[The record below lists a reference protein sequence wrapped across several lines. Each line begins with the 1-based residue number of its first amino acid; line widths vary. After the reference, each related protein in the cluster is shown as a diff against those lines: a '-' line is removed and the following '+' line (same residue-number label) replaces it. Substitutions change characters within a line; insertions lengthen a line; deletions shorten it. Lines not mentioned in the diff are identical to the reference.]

1 MKQYEIPSLA
11 LKLIGK
17 LNSMRQNFSALGYI
31 DNADGNINYTSEDF
45 ELDLNEQLENW
56 MDIVD
61 SAANANFQLQLE
73 IQNTKEI
80 NSILCDK
87 IEKQKKALKS
97 KSIAVKNLK
106 IKLEKAKLFPA
117 KA

>member
-11 LKLIGK
+11 LKLLGK
-17 LNSMRQNFSALGYI
+17 LNSMRQHFSTMGYLE
-31 DNADGNINYTSEDF
+31 NPDGQFKYTSEDF
-45 ELDLNEQLENW
+45 EIDLEEQLENW

-61 SAANANFQLQLE
+61 SAANANFRLQLE

-80 NSILCDK
+80 NSNLCDK
-87 IEKQKKALKS
+87 IERQKKALKS
-97 KSIAVKNLK
+97 KSTAVKNLK

>member
-11 LKLIGK
+11 LRLISK
-17 LNSMRQNFSALGYI
+17 LNNMRQNFSAIGYI

-45 ELDLNEQLENW
+45 ELDLNEQLESW

-61 SAANANFQLQLE
+61 SAANANFQLQRE

-80 NSILCDK
+80 NSILCSK
-87 IEKQKKALKS
+87 IESQKKALKS
-97 KSIAVKNLK
+97 KSITIKNLK